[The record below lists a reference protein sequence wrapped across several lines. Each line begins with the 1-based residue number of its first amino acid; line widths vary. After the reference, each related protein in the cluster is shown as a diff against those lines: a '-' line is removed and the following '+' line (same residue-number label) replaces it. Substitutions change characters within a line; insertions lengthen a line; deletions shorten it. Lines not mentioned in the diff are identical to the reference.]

1 MKVLKRILAAAA
13 VLCLL
18 VMLVPSAFAADDP
31 RFQDRTW
38 EDITLEFLGRVGAT
52 ETGTICIGYYNTVTG
67 EEQFYNPDTYITVG
81 SVYKVPLN
89 MIYCEKIANG
99 EMTLDSTVFGV
110 PYNTLLRGTIIDSNN
125 DYAKTLWDNL
135 GSYHHYRELI
145 APYMGEDAATVSAK
159 FYENNFFTARQMI
172 TCLRTLYENPDR
184 FPYLVDVMKE
194 AEPDN
199 YFNRNETRYEIA
211 HKYGYNNEAWHYY
224 IADSGIIYTTDP
236 YLLVVFTD
244 NSPSAY
250 DILAEYEVL
259 MSDYTEYHT
268 KERLTAGA
276 VDAAVEQL
284 TFPAAPSAVKGGAV
298 AGSAAAAETSYDTD
312 LPTFTKILGVL
323 AAMLFLLGI
332 FAKLGKHTGYVILLP
347 ALIVTVLGLL
357 FIRSLLTGGA
367 SLIAD
372 KGDGSQTTAAF
383 FEALE
388 GRDYAAACKLL
399 DGYAA
404 LGLEEVPEG
413 EQASRIYE
421 LMRSGYVY
429 TPGPVTPGA
438 EKDTATQSVTLR
450 HFSYGKLRNAVKE
463 SMKTLLNSYTEQRS
477 ESEIYDENYAIRSEV
492 AREAFQAA
500 MEGVLAAP
508 AGCLA
513 DEQLDVALRYST
525 KGWRIVPDEAFMNAV
540 CCK

>member
-1 MKVLKRILAAAA
+1 MKGLKRILAAAA

-18 VMLVPSAFAADDP
+18 LALMPCAFAAEDA
-31 RFQDRTW
+31 RFQDRSW
-38 EDITLEFLGRVGAT
+38 EDITLEFLGRVGAN

-67 EEQFYNPDTYITVG
+67 EEQYYNPDTYITVG

-99 EMTLDSTVFGV
+99 EMTLESTVYGV

-135 GSYHHYRELI
+135 GSYHRYRELI

-184 FPYLVDVMKE
+184 FPNLVDVMKE
-194 AEPDN
+194 AEPSN
-199 YFNRNETRYEIA
+199 YFHRNENRYEIA
-211 HKYGYNNEAWHYY
+211 HKYGYNNESWHYY

-250 DILAEYEVL
+250 DILAEYTVL

-268 KERLTAGA
+268 KQRLTAGA
-276 VDAAVEQL
+276 VDAALEQL
-284 TFPAAPSAVKGGAV
+284 SFPAAPVAAAGGAV
-298 AGSAAAAETSYDTD
+298 AGNAAAAEASYDTD
-312 LPTFTKILGVL
+312 LPTFAKILGVV
-323 AAMLFLLGI
+323 AGMLFLLGI
-332 FAKLGKHTGYVILLP
+332 FAKLGKHTGFVILLP
-347 ALIVTVLGLL
+347 AVIVTVLGLL
-357 FIRSLLTGGA
+357 FIRSLITGGQ

-372 KGDGSQTTAAF
+372 RGDGSQATAAF

-388 GRDYAAACKLL
+388 ERDYASACELL
-399 DGYAA
+399 DGYSS
-404 LGLEEVPEG
+404 LGLEETPTG
-413 EQASRIYE
+413 EQAAQIYE
-421 LMRSGYVY
+421 LMRSGYTY
-429 TPGPVTPGA
+429 TPGPVTPGE
-438 EKDTATQSVTLR
+438 EKDTAVQSVTLR
-450 HFSYGKLRNAVKE
+450 HFSYGRLRNAVKE
-463 SMKTLLNSYTEQRS
+463 NMKTILNSYVQQRS
-477 ESEIYDENYAIRSEV
+477 ESEVYDENYAIRSEV
-492 AREAFQAA
+492 AREAFTAA
-500 MEGVLAAP
+500 LEGVLAAP
-508 AGCLA
+508 EGFQA

-525 KGWRIVPDEAFMNAV
+525 KGWRIVPDEAFLNAV